1 MFCNKCGKQNQ
12 DGARFCAYCGAEL
25 RSYETHKTPM
35 PLQPNKAG
43 TKLGKGRLH
52 SVQRDV
58 EMEMAGRGTGIKASD
73 IVLILLYVLLVLPWA
88 KMFSSNYEATEMAFD
103 WLGEDGIKGMV
114 CYILFFALILAVAV
128 GGIIEV
134 IRHKYHLS
142 LGVAAIALS
151 IVVAIGQQ
159 VYDEISLE
167 IWELIGYR
175 VFRVYGEIWFRSLVI
190 SLLLT
195 VLLCAK
201 YLQDRPRMK
210 G

>member
-25 RSYETHKTPM
+25 RSHEIPKTPVQ
-35 PLQPNKAG
+35 LQPNRDGVKQ
-43 TKLGKGRLH
+43 GKGMPQA
-52 SVQRDV
+52 VQRDAGT
-58 EMEMAGRGTGIKASD
+58 EMAVGMIGIKASD

-142 LGVAAIALS
+142 LGVAAASLS